1 MPGKNYLIVADRRN
15 GREGLWTVPIDARG
29 KVAGNR
35 RKLGPG
41 ELLSVHAPDLSYVL
55 YEKAGEI
62 WKMTLSNGKTEL
74 VGHLSPGNRAIVDV
88 SADGKAILLI
98 KGYPRSRFVMVENL
112 FQ

>member
-1 MPGKNYLIVADRRN
+1 MPGKNYLIVADRRQ
-15 GREGLWTVPIDARG
+15 GREGLWTVPLDARG
-29 KVAGNR
+29 KVTGEGKR
-35 RKLGPG
+35 LGPG
-41 ELLSVHAPDLSYVL
+41 ELFVVHAPDLRYVL

-62 WKMTLSNGKTEL
+62 WKMALSNGKTEL
-74 VGHLSPGNRAIVDV
+74 VGHLSPGNRAIVDI